1 MSFNNFV
8 FFVTTEINSIEIMFL
23 GRQKEGRTDG
33 WLRIDGRSVRL
44 DGWKKLNEIKY
55 QQVIS
60 ASNVDG
66 ERTAWLDGYGHG

>member
-1 MSFNNFV
+1 
-8 FFVTTEINSIEIMFL
+8 MFL
-23 GRQKEGRTDG
+23 GRQKEGRA
-33 WLRIDGRSVRL
+33 VRL

-66 ERTAWLDGYGHG
+66 ERTAWLYGYGHG